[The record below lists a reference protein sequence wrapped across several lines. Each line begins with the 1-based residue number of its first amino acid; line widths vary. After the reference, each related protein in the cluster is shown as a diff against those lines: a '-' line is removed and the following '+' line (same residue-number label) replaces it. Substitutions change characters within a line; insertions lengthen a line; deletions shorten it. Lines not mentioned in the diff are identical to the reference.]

1 LQLELKM
8 PAMAKKKNQSEETIV
23 DVQEVYSKTERYVD
37 ENRNTIIIIAALL
50 VLLFAGYF
58 AFTRLYLMPKN
69 EEGMNL
75 LWKAEYW
82 YEIDSLNKALVGNE
96 SYYGFEYIAD
106 EYDGTQAGELASYY
120 TGIIYL
126 EQGNYPLA
134 IEYLKDADLDDELTS
149 AVAQGAIGDAY
160 VEQGMFSEALDSY
173 EDAIETSENLLTTPI
188 YLKKAALVLV
198 EMSEFDQALAYFER
212 IKEEFPNS
220 TEARNIDS
228 YIARYGG

>member
-1 LQLELKM
+1 
-8 PAMAKKKNQSEETIV
+8 MAKKKNQSEETIV

-37 ENRNTIIIIAALL
+37 ENRNTIIIVAALL
-50 VLLFAGYF
+50 VALFAGYF

-120 TGIIYL
+120 SGIIYL
-126 EQGNYPLA
+126 DQGEYGLA

-149 AVAQGAIGDAY
+149 AVAKGAIGDAY
-160 VEQGMFSEALDSY
+160 VELGNLDDALNY
-173 EDAIETSENLLTTPI
+173 FNDAIETSSNLLTTPI
-188 YLKKAALVLV
+188 YLKKAALVHV
-198 EMSEFDQALAYFER
+198 ENGNFDKALANFKR

-220 TEARNIDS
+220 SEARNIDS
-228 YIARYGG
+228 YIAHYGG